1 MKRLLRKMSQKGVAL
16 VEILIILILA
26 IISILVAVIATN
38 I

>member
-1 MKRLLRKMSQKGVAL
+1 MKRLLRKMSQKGVTL
-16 VEILIILILA
+16 VEILIILA